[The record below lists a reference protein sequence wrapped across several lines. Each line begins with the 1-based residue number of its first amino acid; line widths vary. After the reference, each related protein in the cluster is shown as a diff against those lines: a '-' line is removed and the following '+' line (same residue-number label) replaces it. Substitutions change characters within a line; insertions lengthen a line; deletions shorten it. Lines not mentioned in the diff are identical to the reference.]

1 MKTCELVLCL
11 PRDLGSQFSP
21 VVVNPNS
28 SLIDKL
34 EQAYFSK
41 GFM

>member
-1 MKTCELVLCL
+1 METGEYVFDI
-11 PRDLGSQFSP
+11 PRNLGSQTTAIILAKNPS
-21 VVVNPNS
+21 VV
-28 SLIDKL
+28 DKL